1 MDGNGPTP
9 TDATGGHGGRA
20 ELRDLVTIFAV
31 SAAIMLYQLTLTRV
45 LSVVVWYHFAFL
57 TISLVMLGLG
67 APGVWFALSNKP
79 LRYLPGLLLTS
90 GVAVP
95 LSVALLVQFGPQLIE
110 ASAFLLVV
118 CVLPAT
124 LSLGAVV
131 CLILIKAQ
139 GPQLAR
145 AYGIDLFGSALAASL
160 TIPLMDVFPTPALAA
175 AVGAL
180 PLGCAALHGGRARRL
195 AFAALVVV
203 LGISVSG
210 VGLQVTRSKTYD
222 EAGLRPLYE
231 RWSPTAR
238 ITVFDERFFML
249 PSNGEAFTWGRGS
262 RFPQDSKLPQYW
274 LEQDGNAGSPILAF
288 DGDLSKLE
296 PLLYDV
302 TTVGYQVGKPQRVA
316 IIGAGGGRDIL
327 SALVSGAQRI
337 DAVEINRRTVEA
349 VSDRLAEFSGDPYNA
364 AGVRPYVREGRSHLT
379 HSPDRF
385 DLIQISLIDS
395 WAASAA
401 GAFALAENNLYT
413 LEAFQLYAG
422 RLTNDGMISTTRWLS
437 ETPRLIAL
445 ARAALRSLGVADP
458 DDHLVLVGASR
469 AATLLTSLQP
479 FSAEALAQLDAIC
492 EQRGFDRIYPPRPGE
507 RIEGKFIARAFE
519 DDLERAR
526 ENGFNATAPTDDS
539 PYFFQ
544 VVSPFTP
551 RGRAVAVEGLTG
563 LAPNVVAVRVLR
575 ETMLAVS
582 ALGLVLFLAPLLARR
597 MALGV
602 AGGETSTGTLL
613 RGSLYF
619 AAIGAGFMLLENLLV
634 QRFVLYLGHP
644 SYATTVIIAALLVG
658 MGVGSTQAPRVGLVR
673 LQEISALTPA
683 VLLAAVLA
691 LPPLFEWTLGLP
703 LAARVAITAG
713 GVLPLGVLLGLF
725 FPLGMERFGDGGKP
739 WFWAING
746 VFGVVASVLSLA
758 LSMEYG
764 YTVVGIASSIL
775 YAVAAFC
782 LSGRPGPR
790 SARADAD
797 AGGDAV
803 PRHGLG

>member
-1 MDGNGPTP
+1 MHGNGPSP
-9 TDATGGHGGRA
+9 TVELNDDAGRPGA
-20 ELRDLVTIFAV
+20 RDLATIFAV

-67 APGVWFALSNKP
+67 APGVWFALSRRP
-79 LRYLPGLLLTS
+79 LRYLPGLLLSS
-90 GVAVP
+90 GITVP
-95 LSVALLVQFGPQLIE
+95 LSVIALIQFGPQLIE
-110 ASAFLLVV
+110 TSALLLVA

-124 LSLGAVV
+124 LSLGGVV
-131 CLILIKAQ
+131 CLILIKAE
-139 GPQLAR
+139 GPHLGK
-145 AYGIDLFGSALAASL
+145 AYGIDLFGSAIAAAV
-160 TIPLMDVFPTPALAA
+160 TIPLMEVFPTPSLAA
-175 AVGAL
+175 AIGAL
-180 PLGCAALHGGRARRL
+180 PMACALLHGGRSRGV
-195 AFAALVVV
+195 AACGLIVILVFS
-203 LGISVSG
+203 LSG
-210 VGLQVTRSKTYD
+210 AGLQVTRSKTYD
-222 EAGLRPLYE
+222 EAGVRPIYE

-249 PSNGEAFTWGRGS
+249 PSSGETFTWGRGS
-262 RFPQDSKLPQYW
+262 RFPTDAKLRQYW
-274 LEQDGNAGSPILAF
+274 IEQDGNAGSPILAF

-302 TTVGYQVGKPQRVA
+302 TTVGYQITRPENVA

-349 VSDRLAEFSGDPYNA
+349 VSEHLSTFSGDPYNA
-364 AGVRPYVREGRSHLT
+364 PGVRPYVREGRSHLT
-379 HSPDRF
+379 HSSDTF

-413 LEAFQLYAG
+413 VEAFELYLG
-422 RLTNDGMISTTRWLS
+422 RLTQHGVVSTTRWMS
-437 ETPRLIAL
+437 ETPRLVAL
-445 ARAALRSLGVADP
+445 ARTALRHTGIANP
-458 DDHLVLVGASR
+458 DDHLLLIGASG
-469 AATLLTSLQP
+469 AATLLTSPQP
-479 FSAEALAQLDAIC
+479 FSSEDLARLDGLC
-492 EQRGFDRIYPPRPGE
+492 EERGFDRIYPPLPGE

-519 DDLERAR
+519 DDLDRAR

-544 VVSPFTP
+544 VVSPFTT
-551 RGRAVAVEGLTG
+551 RERVVAVEGLTG

-575 ETMLAVS
+575 ETMLAVTV
-582 ALGLVLFLAPLLARR
+582 LGLLLFLAPLLARR
-597 MALGV
+597 TSV
-602 AGGETSTGTLL
+602 RSAGSEMPPRALL

-658 MGVGSTQAPRVGLVR
+658 MGAGSMRAPKVGLAR
-673 LQEISALTPA
+673 LQDLSALTPA
-683 VLLAAVLA
+683 VLMAAVLSLPA
-691 LPPLFEWTLGLP
+691 LFGATLGLP
-703 LAARVAITAG
+703 LSARIAITAA
-713 GVLPLGVLLGLF
+713 GVVPLGGLLGLF
-725 FPLGMERFGDGGKP
+725 FPLGMARFGDGAKP

-764 YTVVGIASSIL
+764 YTVVGIGSALL
-775 YAVAAFC
+775 YGLAAFC
-782 LSGRPGPR
+782 LSGDPLPGPTR
-790 SARADAD
+790 EH
-797 AGGDAV
+797 AGPNTDTRH
-803 PRHGLG
+803 PRD